1 MYFLYKDFKLY
12 YEKHGNG
19 NKNILILPGWGDT
32 RKTFDYMINFLKK
45 EYSVY
50 IIDWPGFGLSNFPN
64 THITIYDYALLIDNF
79 INELN
84 LNNLT
89 LIGHSFGGRV
99 IILLTGYYKKI
110 YDKIILID
118 SAGIKPKKRITKIIK
133 QTTYKLLK
141 KIKYLLPKK
150 WRKKYL
156 EKLVSLFGSTDY
168 KNLSMRMR
176 KSFTNVVNEDLT
188 NYLKDIKNEVLLLWG
203 NNDIDTPLK
212 DAKKMNK
219 TIKESSLI
227 VLNGTHYVYLE
238 NIYLVNNIIYE
249 YLK

>member
-1 MYFLYKDFKLY
+1 MYFLYRDFKLY
-12 YEKHGNG
+12 YEKYGNG

-32 RKTFDYMINFLKK
+32 RKTFDYMIQFLKE
-45 EYSVY
+45 EYTVY
-50 IIDWPGFGLSNFPN
+50 IIDWPGFGNSNFPN
-64 THITIYDYALLIDNF
+64 TNITVYDYAQLINSF
-79 INELN
+79 INELE
-84 LNNLT
+84 LNHLT

-99 IILLTGYYKKI
+99 IILLTGYYKKV

-118 SAGIKPKKRITKIIK
+118 SAGIKPRKKISKIMK

-141 KIKYLLPKK
+141 KLKYILPRK

-156 EKLVSLFGSTDY
+156 EKLVSLFGSVDY
-168 KNLSMRMR
+168 KNLSLAMR
-176 KSFTNVVNEDLT
+176 KSFSNIVNEDLSV
-188 NYLKDIKNEVLLLWG
+188 YLRDIQNEVLLLWG
-203 NNDIDTPLK
+203 NNDTDTPLQ
-212 DAKKMNK
+212 DGKKMNK

>member
-1 MYFLYKDFKLY
+1 
-12 YEKHGNG
+12 
-19 NKNILILPGWGDT
+19 
-32 RKTFDYMINFLKK
+32 
-45 EYSVY
+45 
-50 IIDWPGFGLSNFPN
+50 
-64 THITIYDYALLIDNF
+64 
-79 INELN
+79 
-84 LNNLT
+84 
-89 LIGHSFGGRV
+89 
-99 IILLTGYYKKI
+99 
-110 YDKIILID
+110 
-118 SAGIKPKKRITKIIK
+118 
-133 QTTYKLLK
+133 
-141 KIKYLLPKK
+141 
-150 WRKKYL
+150 
-156 EKLVSLFGSTDY
+156 
-168 KNLSMRMR
+168 MRMR